1 MIRTAIAAALITLSP
16 LTLAPAAF
24 AQEAAPQPA
33 QLSLSATGE
42 VSVSPDQATISAGVL
57 TRADTAGGAVREN
70 AQAMS
75 RVFAE
80 LRRAGVAEADMQTSQ
95 LSVSPVYQQSS
106 SGRNEPTITGYEARN
121 TVSAMVR
128 DVDDVDDVGA
138 VIDAVFEAGAN
149 TLDSVEFSSSQAE
162 AARNEAR
169 RRAVTELY
177 ALRDLYAEAAGFDL
191 VRLTSF
197 SESSGGRPYPMM
209 MRAEAF
215 SSDASTP
222 VAAGELTISVSVN
235 AVWEID
241 G

>member
-24 AQEAAPQPA
+24 AQQAAPQPA
-33 QLSLSATGE
+33 QLSLNATGE

-95 LSVSPVYQQSS
+95 LSVSPVYQLSS
-106 SGRNEPTITGYEARN
+106 SGMNEQRITGYEARN

-128 DVDDVDDVGA
+128 DVDDVGA

-177 ALRDLYAEAAGFDL
+177 ALRDLYAEAAGFGL

-197 SESSGGRPYPMM
+197 SENSAGRPYPIMV
-209 MRAEAF
+209 RAEAYN
-215 SSDASTP
+215 SDASTP